1 MSNAFYNVPVAINE
15 PVKSYAPGS
24 PEKIA
29 LIEKYQE
36 MFAQEPID
44 VPMYIGSK
52 EVRTQAKKH

>member
-36 MFAQEPID
+36 MYNQEPID
-44 VPMYIGSK
+44 VPM
-52 EVRTQAKKH
+52 